1 MPQHDQLV
9 PLHTVS
15 SEVFKVSG
23 GLKCRIKYRMCTK
36 KEKKITVTISFMK
49 EYTHCLENS
58 KLQEFIYL
66 IGVLC
71 HGLCE
76 KTCMYVCCI
85 KKKTKRWKETPKFAT
100 SKSCCRPS
108 YQCIKPSRTKTCVA
122 YKKKHRKPNNPYR
135 ISTSVSN
142 ILLMDT

>member
-58 KLQEFIYL
+58 KLQEFIYF

-85 KKKTKRWKETPKFAT
+85 KKKQRDGKKRLNL
-100 SKSCCRPS
+100 
-108 YQCIKPSRTKTCVA
+108 QQVNLVA
-122 YKKKHRKPNNPYR
+122 GPHINASSLAALKR
-135 ISTSVSN
+135 V
-142 ILLMDT
+142 